1 MVLSTLSFFS
11 PGTVYLEEKTRPSQ
25 PLSTSS
31 DVSVKLE
38 VEDRKLGSSQ
48 LFETSPRSNETKE
61 KNQQCQYITVS
72 GVTYK
77 SSPVHPPSAI
87 QLYSQ
92 PPPLVDSSFNARP
105 IKKPVSIACLE
116 CRDRKVK
123 VCLCGLTFNRLLSF
137 LPSSAFLQPMR
148 NLLAVL
154 GARKRMSSAET

>member
-1 MVLSTLSFFS
+1 MVLLTLSFFS

-38 VEDRKLGSSQ
+38 VEDGSSQ

-92 PPPLVDSSFNARP
+92 LPPLVDLSFNARP
-105 IKKPVSIACLE
+105 IKKPVSMACLE

-137 LPSSAFLQPMR
+137 LPSSAFLQPMS